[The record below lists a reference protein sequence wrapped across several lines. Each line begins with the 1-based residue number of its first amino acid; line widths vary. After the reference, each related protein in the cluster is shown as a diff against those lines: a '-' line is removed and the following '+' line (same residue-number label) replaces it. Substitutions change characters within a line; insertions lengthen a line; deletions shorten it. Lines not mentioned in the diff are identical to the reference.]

1 MDDIPHE
8 HYRGPERRSVVPAP
22 EFTTDQLE
30 VLQAALE
37 TFLEAPFTC
46 TDEQRPVANQL
57 RAYIGLRLNL
67 AAVGR

>member
-1 MDDIPHE
+1 MSACAVPTCPEPVRGSLASFCDGHWALVPGD
-8 HYRGPERRSVVPAP
+8 YRR
-22 EFTTDQLE
+22 
-30 VLQAALE
+30 
-37 TFLEAPFTC
+37 LEAPFTC